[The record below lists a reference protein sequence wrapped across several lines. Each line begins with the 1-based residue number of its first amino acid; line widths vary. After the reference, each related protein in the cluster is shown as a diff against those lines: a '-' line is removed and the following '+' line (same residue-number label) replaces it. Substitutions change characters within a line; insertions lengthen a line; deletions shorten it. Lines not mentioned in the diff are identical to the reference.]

1 MFSVTTLFVSHSSLP
16 SPLPLH
22 MAKMRKLITVAVCV
36 YTTAPPPPH
45 GQNKKTNYSRCVCVY
60 TTAPPHMAQMRKLIT
75 VAVCVHYRG
84 TNKVVVTISFTVLV
98 IFSISSLHF
107 EKNSRWFIKTSP
119 RQTRYSYRTFSTG
132 TCDDKFYCNRKI
144 RMQKMAENL
153 KLKLFYLN
161 LSFFLSKLL
170 HYRYRARYREKSLK
184 TEQKI

>member
-1 MFSVTTLFVSHSSLP
+1 MSELTPSNFFATIKFFEIFPNMFSVTTLFVSHSSLP

-22 MAKMRKLITVAVCV
+22 MAK
-36 YTTAPPPPH
+36 
-45 GQNKKTNYSRCVCVY
+45 
-60 TTAPPHMAQMRKLIT
+60 MRKLIT

-161 LSFFLSKLL
+161 LSFFSQNYYTTGPGTAKSHSKLNK
-170 HYRYRARYREKSLK
+170 KSK
-184 TEQKI
+184 C